1 MIICDSIK
9 QKKSE
14 DAICVTRTNIS
25 KDKGQQ
31 EREQKANNSS
41 HQKTKVSPHKL
52 NLDTK
57 AQDGK

>member
-1 MIICDSIK
+1 MVIRLHQYNQAHS
-9 QKKSE
+9 
-14 DAICVTRTNIS
+14 RTNIP

-41 HQKTKVSPHKL
+41 HLKTKASPHKH